1 MGGGGGGRVTPVTLP
16 HRGMWSTWGRHGGP
30 GAYGAA
36 SAVSGSGASLGR
48 SMHGSLEWLSPEG
61 RGAGRDEERRPEAAS
76 QGGLPGA
83 AGLTAAPQH
92 LHKSQRRARLQ
103 GRERETRW

>member
-1 MGGGGGGRVTPVTLP
+1 MVE
-16 HRGMWSTWGRHGGP
+16 S
-30 GAYGAA
+30 
-36 SAVSGSGASLGR
+36 
-48 SMHGSLEWLSPEG
+48 EG
-61 RGAGRDEERRPEAAS
+61 WGAGRDEERRPGAAS
-76 QGGLPGA
+76 LGGLQGA